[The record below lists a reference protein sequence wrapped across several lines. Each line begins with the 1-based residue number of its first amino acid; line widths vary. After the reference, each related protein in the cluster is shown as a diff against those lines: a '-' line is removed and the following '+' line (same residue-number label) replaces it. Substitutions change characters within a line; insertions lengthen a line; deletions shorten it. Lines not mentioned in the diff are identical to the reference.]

1 MLERFAAQ
9 VLNKYIGQYVENFNP
24 QNLSIGIVQGICFL
38 IIMLIYNA

>member
-24 QNLSIGIVQGICFL
+24 QNLSIGIVQGNYDTCKVTL
-38 IIMLIYNA
+38 I